1 MKFGKLLQTESV
13 PEWRKKYID
22 YKGLKTKLEKV
33 RQSHYVEPESQSP
46 TTFFGS
52 ISSVCDSPISYE
64 HSNPFQSFLTIKEEE
79 VNNEKSSLE
88 ISKPN
93 LSDPVRPPITP
104 LKIKINS
111 FRRARSML
119 TRPSILTSKSC
130 QRIPII
136 SVDTIVNQLEPD
148 EVAFFE
154 ALDFELKKICEFYE
168 EKESNAKEHFKKIN
182 QAYEDLKGYK
192 NLKQSNSTRNDWASK
207 LFKDRDNDSPVIS
220 NNDSPV
226 ISNNESSIAIDYKDA
241 RKRMKKAICEFYR
254 GAEMLKNYRNI
265 NYAGFKKILEKF
277 DMITRLNGSEI
288 YMQKVDK
295 NNFVKSKKLDTLMRD
310 TEYIYTKLFGGKSRS
325 HAIKKL
331 RIPNR
336 KHKTYYLPTIR
347 SGIYIGLAALSLY
360 NTLKLVIGSEGGI
373 QQLQFYCGMILP
385 MILLLIIGVAMYFWT
400 KMRINYKFIFEFD
413 PRNNLDF
420 RQYIEIPS
428 FMLLAVCFAAY
439 SEVTNMFAIPKP
451 YYSLILVL
459 VMLAIVLCPFRIFY
473 YNARRWFIYSL
484 GRMVISPF
492 VGIEFR
498 DFIFADHLNSLSYS
512 LVTLQ
517 LLPCFA
523 SQEIC
528 YLPISITP
536 LAPIL
541 GSFGSAMRG
550 VQCIRRY
557 YDTKALI
564 HLGNG
569 GKYASMVVTIY
580 MIFYWRYTVA
590 YYADDH
596 NKILISK
603 ILYIIVQI
611 ICTIYANI
619 WDIYQDWSL
628 LQFDSSNFLLRDE
641 LGYKQKWVY
650 YLGMFNNTF
659 IRLTWISL
667 FIYDNFF
674 IRFMI
679 AFGEMLRRWQWDVFR
694 IENEH
699 VTNCQAERATK
710 ELKLPTIF
718 DSTSTEKIQ
727 KDRTEAINVEKVCQR
742 NMFSFVRREAT
753 IEIATAIR
761 PPMCKANLVSVNIFY
776 EDEKEDSFED
786 ANHVS
791 IVNEPDE
798 YDYKDEVFT
807 VLAIFPAPIISASV
821 MPALAVPIL
830 LDLSQVPCRKR
841 EPLVIDNIEQYNI
854 AQDLL
859 NIKANITYSH
869 LLQYS
874 NQKCHLT
881 NVLKR
886 LFVPVATQNLKP
898 INIKVT
904 TVQALIL

>member
-33 RQSHYVEPESQSP
+33 QQSHYVEPGSP

-52 ISSVCDSPISYE
+52 ISSVCDSPTTYE

-79 VNNEKSSLE
+79 VINEKSSLE
-88 ISKPN
+88 IIKPN
-93 LSDPVRPPITP
+93 LSDPVRPPVTP

-119 TRPSILTSKSC
+119 TRPSLLTSKSC
-130 QRIPII
+130 QRLPII
-136 SVDTIVNQLEPD
+136 SIDTIVNQLEPD
-148 EVAFFE
+148 EIAFFE

-168 EKESNAKEHFKKIN
+168 EKELNTKEHFKKIY
-182 QAYEDLKGYK
+182 QAYEDLK
-192 NLKQSNSTRNDWASK
+192 
-207 LFKDRDNDSPVIS
+207 DRD
-220 NNDSPV
+220 NDSPV

-241 RKRMKKAICEFYR
+241 KKRMKKAICEFYR

-310 TEYIYTKLFGGKSRS
+310 TEYIYTKLFGGNSRS

-385 MILLLIIGVAMYFWT
+385 MILLLIIGVAMYIWT
-400 KMRINYKFIFEFD
+400 KMHINYKFIFEFD

-428 FMLLAVCFAAY
+428 FFLLAVCFAAY
-439 SEVTNMFAIPKP
+439 SE
-451 YYSLILVL
+451 
-459 VMLAIVLCPFRIFY
+459 
-473 YNARRWFIYSL
+473 

-492 VGIEFR
+492 LGIEFR

-557 YDTKALI
+557 YDTQALI

-569 GKYASMVVTIY
+569 GKYASMVVTIF

-590 YYADDH
+590 YYADDN
-596 NKILISK
+596 NKILVSK
-603 ILYIIVQI
+603 ILYIVVQI
-611 ICTIYANI
+611 ISTIYANI
-619 WDIYQDWSL
+619 WDISQDWSL

-659 IRLTWISL
+659 FRLTWILL

-694 IENEH
+694 VENEH

-710 ELKLPTIF
+710 ELTLPTIF
-718 DSTSTEKIQ
+718 DSPTTEKIQ
-727 KDRTEAINVEKVCQR
+727 VQK
-742 NMFSFVRREAT
+742 S
-753 IEIATAIR
+753 
-761 PPMCKANLVSVNIFY
+761 
-776 EDEKEDSFED
+776 
-786 ANHVS
+786 
-791 IVNEPDE
+791 
-798 YDYKDEVFT
+798 
-807 VLAIFPAPIISASV
+807 PISPK
-821 MPALAVPIL
+821 MT
-830 LDLSQVPCRKR
+830 R
-841 EPLVIDNIEQYNI
+841 
-854 AQDLL
+854 L
-859 NIKANITYSH
+859 NSWRDFQPRSDK
-869 LLQYS
+869 
-874 NQKCHLT
+874 
-881 NVLKR
+881 
-886 LFVPVATQNLKP
+886 
-898 INIKVT
+898 
-904 TVQALIL
+904 